1 MSKTKKDKQRTQILA
16 AIRRGWDTQ
25 RIAKQYSVSAST
37 VGAYRAH
44 LTMGNI

>member
-1 MSKTKKDKQRTQILA
+1 MAKTKKDKQRTQIVA

-25 RIAKQYSVSAST
+25 RIAKQFKVSVST

>member
-1 MSKTKKDKQRTQILA
+1 MSKTKKDKQRTQIVG

-25 RIAKQYSVSAST
+25 RIAKQFKVTPAT